1 MATKLFLTNID
12 LNGNELQKVLLHKL
26 GTEPTG
32 LGTGHIFYDTAVNRA
47 KLLIGT
53 GPDTWQTLGQVDSV
67 AASGSFIT
75 IGGTATA
82 PTVAVNNTS
91 SSGGASKIIITD
103 GSGNTSLGAGTISSS
118 TAPTSGDHLTNKT
131 YVDSV
136 AAGLSWKDS
145 ARAATTT
152 VLSGTM
158 IANNSS
164 PATGERSYNTTNKT
178 ITWFTGEGPTAI
190 DSVTLA
196 NTNRVLVKDE
206 TATSGP
212 SGGEGR
218 MYNGIYER
226 TSQDVWTRVSDMD
239 SWDEVPSAAV
249 FVEEGTTNAD
259 SGWTCTSNQ
268 GGTLGTTNIVWAQFN
283 GSTSYT
289 GGDGITITGNSIDI
303 DLVNSNSGLKFTTG
317 ELELDL
323 ATNGGLT
330 KTGGLQLATS
340 VAGNGL
346 TLTSGVLDVAT
357 GNGIQI
363 SSDAVA
369 VLLNSNAGLVA
380 NTGTGS
386 NELKVNLATSS
397 ALALTTNELA
407 VVVDGTTIEING
419 SNQLA
424 VKAPY
429 AIKKVTGSTTL
440 GTLAGVVT
448 ITHNCNSRY
457 VTVQVYSNNAGNPDE
472 QVMVDVVS
480 TGVNTVTLEANGAN
494 ATYHYVIMG

>member
-12 LNGNELQKVLLHKL
+12 LNGNELQKALLHKL
-26 GTEPTG
+26 GTEPSG
-32 LGTGHIFYDTAVNRA
+32 LGTGQIFYDTAVNRA

-67 AASGSFIT
+67 TASGSYIS

-82 PTVAVNNTS
+82 PTVAVTNTS
-91 SSGGASKIIITD
+91 ATGGANKIIITD
-103 GSGNTSLGAGTISSS
+103 GSGNTDLGAGTISSS
-118 TAPTSGDHLTNKT
+118 TAPTTGNHLTNKD

-136 AAGLSWKDS
+136 AAGLTWKDS
-145 ARAATTT
+145 VRVA
-152 VLSGTM
+152 S
-158 IANNSS
+158 
-164 PATGERSYNTTNKT
+164 TGP
-178 ITWFTGEGPTAI
+178 G
-190 DSVTLA
+190 TLA
-196 NTNRVLVKDE
+196 ADFQNGDTVDGIVLQTGDRILIKDQASAAE
-206 TATSGP
+206 
-212 SGGEGR
+212 
-218 MYNGIYER
+218 NGIYI
-226 TSQDVWTRVSDMD
+226 VSTGTPSRATDMD
-239 SWDEVPSAAV
+239 TWSEVPSAAV

-259 SGWTCTSNQ
+259 TGWVCTSNQ
-268 GGTLGTTNIVWAQFN
+268 GGTLGTTAINFTQFS
-283 GSTSYT
+283 GSQAYT
-289 GGDGITITGNSIDI
+289 GGDGITLSGNTIHV
-303 DLVNSNSGLKFTTG
+303 DLVDTDSGLKFTST

-369 VLLNSNAGLVA
+369 VRLNSNAGLVA
-380 NTGTGS
+380 NTGTGT
-386 NELKVNLATSS
+386 NELKINLATSS

-407 VVVDGTTIEING
+407 VQVDGTTIEING

-440 GTLAGVVT
+440 GTIAGVQT

-472 QVMVDVVS
+472 QVIVDVVS